1 MKKILL
7 LICLL
12 LMSISMSAQSV
23 SYSYKALSAEGC
35 KVEYTSVWQNGTPYI
50 VIRVSS
56 DRLVFTENPTIMMKL
71 FDGKLIKIE
80 GKSLGSTTNQGGVL
94 IGNVMAPVSE
104 LCAMAQFPISEEQ
117 IDLLKSG
124 VAKVRLSTIPLP
136 HERTFKKDKI
146 GQKLY
151 SFFVKSEKNEENF

>member
-71 FDGKLIKIE
+71 FEYYEFVLNLI
-80 GKSLGSTTNQGGVL
+80 N
-94 IGNVMAPVSE
+94 
-104 LCAMAQFPISEEQ
+104 IS
-117 IDLLKSG
+117 
-124 VAKVRLSTIPLP
+124 
-136 HERTFKKDKI
+136 
-146 GQKLY
+146 
-151 SFFVKSEKNEENF
+151 